1 MTLSLLLSAAMFSFV
16 TSVTPGPNNTF
27 LLSSGVNFGL
37 KKSLPYLMGI
47 MAGLCGMMLAIGLGI
62 GVVFT
67 TFPVVYQ
74 VLKYIGFAYIVYLA
88 YLIVMS
94 TSKSETAEAKYI
106 GFWKSTSFQFVNPK
120 AWIVLASYMATFV
133 PVEAGWFDAVLVRQT
148 VKTSGISGIA
158 LTKLDI
164 LDGFPEIKVCVRYM
178 LDGQEID
185 RLPASQAAQ
194 ARVQP
199 VYETI
204 EGWSGTTAGARS
216 WADLPAQAIKYIQ
229 RVQELIETPVALV
242 STSPEREDTILVRDP
257 FVD

>member
-1 MTLSLLLSAAMFSFV
+1 MTLSLLLSAAIFSFV

-67 TFPVVYQ
+67 TFPMVYQ

-94 TSKSETAEAKYI
+94 TAKSETAESKYI

-133 PVEAGWFDAVLVRQT
+133 PVEAGWFDAVLTCAVFLIATFPGALIWAVSGQLLRNWLGDPRRRR
-148 VKTSGISGIA
+148 VFNVTSA
-158 LTKLDI
+158 I
-164 LDGFPEIKVCVRYM
+164 LLVLSMI
-178 LDGQEID
+178 
-185 RLPASQAAQ
+185 
-194 ARVQP
+194 P
-199 VYETI
+199 V
-204 EGWSGTTAGARS
+204 
-216 WADLPAQAIKYIQ
+216 LF
-229 RVQELIETPVALV
+229 LH
-242 STSPEREDTILVRDP
+242 
-257 FVD
+257 